1 MTDSLAHSLCSEPI
15 FPYSPRHQVEIFL
28 PRNEAILKRPVG
40 QRIIGYHKGLGN
52 DPIGVLNCC
61 ADRDDALVVNH
72 DGADSGLDLDQ
83 EDAVVHVGL
92 HGDVELGLDC
102 PAVAVRREE
111 WYIVHL
117 DK

>member
-1 MTDSLAHSLCSEPI
+1 M
-15 FPYSPRHQVEIFL
+15 
-28 PRNEAILKRPVG
+28 
-40 QRIIGYHKGLGN
+40 
-52 DPIGVLNCC
+52 
-61 ADRDDALVVNH
+61 NH
-72 DGADSGLDLDQ
+72 DGVDSGLDLDQ